1 MIEKDVKVF
10 VSVAERDHDCDA
22 MSGETRL
29 RRVESARLDAGVV
42 KRLDYFQR
50 LFLFVNGH
58 QSYEVRRSLR
68 ANRFHP
74 RSSDKGLSVING
86 RVYEV
91 YWG

>member
-50 LFLFVNGH
+50 LWGEKESNSWG
-58 QSYEVRRSLR
+58 RKWSLIE
-68 ANRFHP
+68 F
-74 RSSDKGLSVING
+74 G
-86 RVYEV
+86 
-91 YWG
+91 